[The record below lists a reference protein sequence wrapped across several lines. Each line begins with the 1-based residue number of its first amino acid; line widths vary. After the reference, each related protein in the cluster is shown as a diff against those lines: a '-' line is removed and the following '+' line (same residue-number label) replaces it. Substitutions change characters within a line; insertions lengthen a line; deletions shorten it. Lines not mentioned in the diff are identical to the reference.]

1 MITMVLEQGV
11 APEKIKSLL
20 VIRAGTAPLDPETQR
35 AFEEAY
41 GIPVLT
47 EYSASEFMGGIAG
60 WSLDDHKL
68 YGESKRGAAG
78 TLRPYMQV
86 QITDVETS
94 DELERGP
101 LGTLKLKPH
110 QNTPE

>member
-47 EYSASEFMGGIAG
+47 EYSASDFMGGIAG
-60 WSLDDHKL
+60 WSLADHKL

-78 TLRPYMQV
+78 TLRPDLQV
-86 QITDVETS
+86 KIKIGRAAWR
-94 DELERGP
+94 ERVSPSGYNSVV
-101 LGTLKLKPH
+101 GVALKK
-110 QNTPE
+110 